1 MLPVLCGY
9 FNKIIGFLLSKDKQR
24 MCEYLLLKTDGAI
37 FDGLMKHMSH
47 HSLALLTIELLQI
60 QIKAEPT
67 KKAGLKTS
75 MYEWENSDQENKEDE
90 AENEGVLTTEQQ
102 KMKQVLAAKGKQ
114 IVMGLL
120 ENMSAKN

>member
-1 MLPVLCGY
+1 
-9 FNKIIGFLLSKDKQR
+9 
-24 MCEYLLLKTDGAI
+24 
-37 FDGLMKHMSH
+37 
-47 HSLALLTIELLQI
+47 
-60 QIKAEPT
+60 
-67 KKAGLKTS
+67 
-75 MYEWENSDQENKEDE
+75 MYEWENSDQENNEDE